1 MRLTE
6 LEARLV
12 ICIGDDVDPDRFA
25 LSGTQMISDADGI
38 LLLCPCGGGHELLL
52 WFAGRPR
59 VPAKARPVPRWQADG
74 ATIGTLT
81 LSPSVNTH
89 CWHGWI
95 RSGNAEAA

>member
-6 LEARLV
+6 LEPRLV
-12 ICIGDDVDPDRFA
+12 ISIGDDADPERYA
-25 LSGTQMISDADGI
+25 LIGTQMISDADGI

-81 LSPSVNTH
+81 LSPSVNAH

>member
-6 LEARLV
+6 LEPRLV
-12 ICIGDDVDPDRFA
+12 ISIGDDADPERYA
-25 LSGTQMISDADGI
+25 LIGTQMISDADGI

-59 VPAKARPVPRWQADG
+59 VPAKARPVHRWQAEG

-81 LSPSVNTH
+81 LSPSVNAR

-95 RSGNAEAA
+95 RNGNAESV